1 MDSEGLSLENAI
13 KIMEKNTWPTFSP
26 QSSVKVYSGLS
37 LLEKLNANSS
47 WALAS
52 AVWRGVFFHSG
63 TIVRDV
69 FTQKT
74 YVCVSHVGEMLVL
87 AWQVAMF
94 NVADGKMAFLVT
106 DATIAN
112 AEPKWLNPLQLD
124 DYDVIPTEVVSPLGL
139 WVANA
144 RQVHDKSAVVFLQ
157 TKDPMDVMQWAA
169 DNCFWKI
176 PESKLRI
183 IAKELELHPPSPD
196 LLGYLAILLHNYFP
210 GDSPEDINNYLRLRT
225 QVREDAL
232 EMVL

>member
-1 MDSEGLSLENAI
+1 MQIPAGL
-13 KIMEKNTWPTFSP
+13 WPAQCGGVCSSTQE
-26 QSSVKVYSGLS
+26 QSSGMF
-37 LLEKLNANSS
+37 LL
-47 WALAS
+47 
-52 AVWRGVFFHSG
+52 
-63 TIVRDV
+63 
-69 FTQKT
+69 KT
-74 YVCVSHVGEMLVL
+74 YVCVCVSHVGEMLVL

-169 DNCFWKI
+169 ENCFWKI

-183 IAKELELHPPSPD
+183 IAKELEIHPPSPD
-196 LLGYLAILLHNYFP
+196 LLGYLTILLHNYFP
-210 GDSPEDINNYLRLRT
+210 GASPEDINNYLRLRT

-232 EMVL
+232 EKLLQPDVMEHLFPTDDMKAVEEFILV

>member
-1 MDSEGLSLENAI
+1 MANFLTSKFCESLFRLVIIGKTSMQIPAGL
-13 KIMEKNTWPTFSP
+13 WPA
-26 QSSVKVYSGLS
+26 QCGGVSSGMF
-37 LLEKLNANSS
+37 LLN
-47 WALAS
+47 
-52 AVWRGVFFHSG
+52 
-63 TIVRDV
+63 
-69 FTQKT
+69 KT
-74 YVCVSHVGEMLVL
+74 CVCVSHVGEMLVL

-169 DNCFWKI
+169 DNCF
-176 PESKLRI
+176 
-183 IAKELELHPPSPD
+183 
-196 LLGYLAILLHNYFP
+196 
-210 GDSPEDINNYLRLRT
+210 
-225 QVREDAL
+225 
-232 EMVL
+232 